1 MSEETNTSDS
11 WGYQVLN
18 CLKKKLGLA
27 YYTNGFDT
35 ILDQQHKLTDKIE
48 SISVEDASENVDR
61 SGGDNQRSLSRKP
74 VMIQRTK
81 QIQKKG

>member
-1 MSEETNTSDS
+1 MSEKTNTSDS

-18 CLKKKLGLA
+18 CLKKKLGQA

-48 SISVEDASENVDR
+48 SILVEDASENVDKFGWR
-61 SGGDNQRSLSRKP
+61 QPKISY
-74 VMIQRTK
+74 
-81 QIQKKG
+81 KKTSHNPEDKAISKG